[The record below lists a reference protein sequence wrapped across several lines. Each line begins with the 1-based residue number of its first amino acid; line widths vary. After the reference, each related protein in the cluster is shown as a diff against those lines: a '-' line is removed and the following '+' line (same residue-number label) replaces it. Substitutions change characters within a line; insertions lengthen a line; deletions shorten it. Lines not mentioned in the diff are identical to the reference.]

1 MQNEIKKLIKKYVKF
16 ILFIILLDVFNKGR
30 EIKID
35 NLINEQLYRENLDFS
50 KFTTKYKILAIY
62 YPQYYINAL
71 DFINKKT
78 TKYII
83 KKDEIIN
90 LRKLLIKKQVTLAKM
105 HGIYGFGI
113 VYDVMNSIKFNEDIF
128 DLFNSNN
135 MLNFPF
141 CIIINSDSKHYQQNK
156 NSLIQ
161 NSEYEKEELNIL
173 SDSISKYFLSENYI
187 KLTGK
192 PILGVFQSSF
202 SFKLIC
208 YFRKHDVDKKNPK
221 IYIISIS
228 FGNKNLKLKKKIN
241 SFVEFP
247 IKSTYIHDNLA
258 QQYFYNFYYP
268 NLFQKSNYSSKII
281 RNFFIINGCKP
292 EKFYLIFKKYLNLNK
307 SGKNVLLLFNAWNNH
322 KENSFLEPN
331 EEFGFS
337 YLNYFSKAIFN
348 LDNNIVY
355 NFQALKNK
363 CKVAIQIHLFY
374 KDLINDIINKTNNI
388 PVKFDMFIT
397 ITSQQKVNILEKY
410 IKKFSKANHFEIM
423 IVENKGRDVIPFLNQ
438 IKNKFKYYKYLCHIH
453 TKKSLKAPEI
463 GELWR
468 NYLYNN
474 LLGSVKIVSEILYD
488 FEKHKKLGFIF
499 PETFY
504 GIIQHFYILTEETKK
519 WMEIL
524 AEQLFPNYSIG
535 ELLNF
540 PAGNMFWAKIKAI
553 SQIFF
558 FDYSEYTPK
567 EDDQT
572 NDTIMHAIERIWLYL
587 VKSNNF
593 SYKTIFNIF

>member
-1 MQNEIKKLIKKYVKF
+1 MQNEIKKLIEKYVKF

-113 VYDVMNSIKFNEDIF
+113 VYDVLNSIKFNEDIF
-128 DLFNSNN
+128 DLFTSNN

-322 KENSFLEPN
+322 KENSFLEPS

-388 PVKFDMFIT
+388 PVKCDMFIT

-463 GELWR
+463 GDLWR

>member
-128 DLFNSNN
+128 DLFTSNN

-524 AEQLFPNYSIG
+524 AEQLFPNYSLG

>member
-1 MQNEIKKLIKKYVKF
+1 
-16 ILFIILLDVFNKGR
+16 
-30 EIKID
+30 
-35 NLINEQLYRENLDFS
+35 
-50 KFTTKYKILAIY
+50 
-62 YPQYYINAL
+62 
-71 DFINKKT
+71 
-78 TKYII
+78 
-83 KKDEIIN
+83 
-90 LRKLLIKKQVTLAKM
+90 M
-105 HGIYGFGI
+105 HGIFGFGI
-113 VYDVMNSIKFNEDIF
+113 VYDVMNSLKFNEDIL
-128 DLFNSNN
+128 DLFSSNY

-141 CIIINSDSKHYQQNK
+141 FIIINFDSKLYQRNK

-161 NSEYEKEELNIL
+161 NNEYEKEELNFLIE
-173 SDSISKYFLSENYI
+173 SINKYIISGNYI
-187 KLTGK
+187 KLRGK
-192 PILGVFQSSF
+192 PILGVFQSSYSLKF
-202 SFKLIC
+202 IC
-208 YFRKHDVDKKNPK
+208 YFRKYEVDKENQK

-228 FGNKNLKLKKKIN
+228 FGNKILKVKKKIN

-247 IKSTYIHDNLA
+247 IKSTYIHNNLA

-268 NLFQKSNYSSKII
+268 NLFKKSNIKSKRI

-292 EKFYLIFKKYLNLNK
+292 EKFYLIFKKYLDLNK
-307 SGKNVLLLFNAWNNH
+307 SDKNVLLLFNAWNNY

-348 LDNNIVY
+348 LDNDIVY
-355 NFQALKNK
+355 NLQALKNK

-374 KDLINDIINKTNNI
+374 KDLIKDIISKTNNI
-388 PVKFDMFIT
+388 PVKFDMYIT
-397 ITSQQKVNILEKY
+397 ITSNKKINVLEKY
-410 IKKFSKANHFEIM
+410 IKMFSKANHFEIL

-438 IKNKFKYYKYLCHIH
+438 IKNKFKFYKYLCHIH
-453 TKKSLKAPEI
+453 TKKSLKVPKI

-504 GIIQHFYILTEETKK
+504 GIIQHFYILPEETKK
-519 WMEIL
+519 WMNFL
-524 AEQLFPNYSIG
+524 AYQLFPNYYIG
-535 ELLNF
+535 ELLNL
-540 PAGNMFWAKIKAI
+540 PAGNMFWAKIRAI

-558 FDYSEYTPK
+558 FDYNKYTPN
-567 EDDQT
+567 EEDQT

>member
-128 DLFNSNN
+128 DLFTSNN

-438 IKNKFKYYKYLCHIH
+438 IRNKFKYYKYLCHIH

-463 GELWR
+463 GDLWR

-524 AEQLFPNYSIG
+524 AEQLFPNYSLG